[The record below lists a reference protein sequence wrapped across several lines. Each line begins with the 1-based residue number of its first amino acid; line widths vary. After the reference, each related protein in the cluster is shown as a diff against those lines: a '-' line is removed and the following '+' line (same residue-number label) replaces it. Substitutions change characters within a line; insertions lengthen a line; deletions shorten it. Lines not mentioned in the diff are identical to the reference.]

1 MRPYQDGKT
10 LNLLFLAFRFSLWTL
25 LVFKL
30 KIYLEILMRRRRKSS
45 AYDVPSLDIKGK
57 LILLPEERR
66 SGNLAKSSIRIFTTL
81 MHVPDLFTAAP
92 QICPQTQCH
101 KNVTLPSEEWFSN
114 PEYWFLSLFLSW
126 EMSFQGRGSAAA
138 NSSGPNPAKYFQEYC
153 LQYF

>member
-1 MRPYQDGKT
+1 MSFWIRPWYGNWHPFLKMRPYQDGKT

-81 MHVPDLFTAAP
+81 MHVPDLFPAAP

-114 PEYWFLSLFLSW
+114 PEYWFLSLFLSLLGD
-126 EMSFQGRGSAAA
+126 EFPRKGLGS
-138 NSSGPNPAKYFQEYC
+138 C
-153 LQYF
+153 